1 MRIDNSPARG
11 MRDLLPADVAVRDH
25 VLESIS
31 AVYRRFGYQR
41 IETPALEDI
50 GRLQSGEGA
59 DNEKLVYEVLRRG
72 LPPLVSAD
80 TSLRDLVDLGLRYDL
95 TVPLTRFYGH
105 NHAKLPTPFRSLQ
118 VGPVWRAEKPQRGR
132 YRQFYQC
139 DIDMIGEPSVLAEAE
154 LIEATSLALAAIGLD
169 GTTIRLSDRRF
180 LAALAADSGVPE
192 ASWDAFFIVLD
203 KLDRIGWEG
212 VRSELAGLGLST
224 AVISAVQEKIESL
237 AGVPAAK
244 LADALAEAVPG
255 LAAPVISDL
264 ASTVSGLDR
273 LAAER
278 SLSWEFDPTLVRGM
292 GYYTGQVFEVTH
304 PDVTFS
310 VAGGGRYDKMI
321 GRSLG
326 HDVPAC
332 GFSIGFERIVDL
344 LSEEAE
350 RDAVAV
356 LVEPDVPMAD
366 ALAVA
371 REMRSEQPGVVVE
384 TVRRSGKFGA
394 QLKRLEGAGFR
405 AFVLVSTVDGG
416 TARGELRG
424 LGGDVSGS

>member
-1 MRIDNSPARG
+1 

-50 GRLQSGEGA
+50 ARLQSGEGA

-72 LPPLVSAD
+72 LPPRVDAG

-95 TVPLTRFYGH
+95 TVPLTRFYGN
-105 NHAKLPTPFRSLQ
+105 NHAKLTMPFRSLQ
-118 VGPVWRAEKPQRGR
+118 VGLVWRAEKPQRGR

-139 DIDMIGEPSVLAEAE
+139 DIDVIGEPSVLAEAE

-180 LAALAADSGVPE
+180 LAALASDSGVPE
-192 ASWDAFFIVLD
+192 GSWDAFFIVLD
-203 KLDRIGWEG
+203 KLDKIGWEG
-212 VRSELAGLGLST
+212 VRSELAGLGLPDGVVA
-224 AVISAVQEKIESL
+224 AVFSKIETL
-237 AGVPAAK
+237 VGVPAGK
-244 LADALAEAVPG
+244 LADALSEAVPG

-264 ASTVSGLDR
+264 AATVACLDR

-304 PDVTFS
+304 PDVSFS

-344 LSEEAE
+344 LSLAAARE
-350 RDAVAV
+350 AVAV
-356 LVEPDVPMAD
+356 LVEADVPLPD
-366 ALAVA
+366 ALEVA
-371 REMRSEQPGVVVE
+371 RQMRGEQPGVVVE
-384 TVRRSGKFGA
+384 TIRRSGKFGA
-394 QLKRLEGAGFR
+394 QLKRLEAAGFG
-405 AFVLVSTVDGG
+405 AFVLVSAVDGA
-416 TARGELRG
+416 TVRGELRA
-424 LGGDVSGS
+424 LGGDGS

>member
-1 MRIDNSPARG
+1 
-11 MRDLLPADVAVRDH
+11 
-25 VLESIS
+25 
-31 AVYRRFGYQR
+31 
-41 IETPALEDI
+41 
-50 GRLQSGEGA
+50 
-59 DNEKLVYEVLRRG
+59 
-72 LPPLVSAD
+72 
-80 TSLRDLVDLGLRYDL
+80 
-95 TVPLTRFYGH
+95 
-105 NHAKLPTPFRSLQ
+105 
-118 VGPVWRAEKPQRGR
+118 
-132 YRQFYQC
+132 
-139 DIDMIGEPSVLAEAE
+139 
-154 LIEATSLALAAIGLD
+154 
-169 GTTIRLSDRRF
+169 
-180 LAALAADSGVPE
+180 
-192 ASWDAFFIVLD
+192 VLD

-212 VRSELAGLGLST
+212 VRSELAGLGLSA
-224 AVISAVQEKIESL
+224 AVISAVQEKIGSL

-264 ASTVSGLDR
+264 AATVSCLDR

-344 LSEEAE
+344 LSVQSE

-356 LVEPDVPMAD
+356 LVEPDVPLAD

-424 LGGDVSGS
+424 LGGEDG